1 MTETLG
7 YRLKRERTLRQLSQE
22 ALAKALATDETPIN
36 KSMISRWER
45 DLDTPST
52 KNLTRLAE
60 YFRRPLEYF
69 TCAENVAPEGLGP
82 ALVHAREKQGR
93 SRAEIADSVRLY
105 EEDLARYEAGE
116 PISETVLKDL
126 AFRLPGE
133 EIFAILLDAE
143 SAIGK
148 DPHDAFLRAM
158 AKPKADNT
166 ITYAELREHFLR
178 VQLKNQLQEQRNN
191 PALHEIPLID
201 EAVFTNPDALKS
213 AALFQ
218 VEADVKET
226 ITLSIDTGA
235 TFCLRAPDDAMASAG
250 IRSGDLVF
258 VHQQAQAEDSAIA
271 VVLVPGEHG
280 EATRALVRRV
290 YHTKDKSQLQLTADD
305 RSFPPLLV
313 DLLENGGAKIIGKV
327 TYTLTQPH

>member
-1 MTETLG
+1 MKETLG
-7 YRLKRERTLRQLSQE
+7 YRLKRERTLRHLSQE

-133 EIFAILLDAE
+133 EMFTILLDAE

-235 TFCLRAPDDAMASAG
+235 TFCLHAPDDAMAAAG
-250 IRSGDLVF
+250 IRTDDLVF
-258 VHQQAQAEDSAIA
+258 VKKQLIMDDGEIA
-271 VVLVPGEHG
+271 VVLVPGDDG
-280 EATRALVRRV
+280 AATRLLVRRV
-290 YHTKDKSQLQLTADD
+290 YHTPGSTQLQLTADD
-305 RSFPPLLV
+305 RSYPPLLV
-313 DLLENGGAKIIGKV
+313 DLFENGGAKILGKV

>member
-1 MTETLG
+1 MKETLG
-7 YRLKRERTLRQLSQE
+7 YRLKRERTLRHLSQE

-133 EIFAILLDAE
+133 EMFTILLDAE

-235 TFCLRAPDDAMASAG
+235 TFCLRAPDDAMAAAG
-250 IRSGDLVF
+250 IRTDDLVF
-258 VHQQAQAEDSAIA
+258 VKKQRIMDDGAIA
-271 VVLVPGEHG
+271 VVLVPGDDCA
-280 EATRALVRRV
+280 ATRLLVRRV
-290 YHTKDKSQLQLTADD
+290 YHTPGSTQLQLTADD
-305 RSFPPLLV
+305 PSFPPLLV
-313 DLLENGGAKIIGKV
+313 DLFENGGAKILGKV

>member
-1 MTETLG
+1 MKETLG
-7 YRLKRERTLRQLSQE
+7 YRLKRERTLRHLSQE

-133 EIFAILLDAE
+133 EMFTILLDAE

-178 VQLKNQLQEQRNN
+178 VQLKKQLQEQRNN

-235 TFCLRAPDDAMASAG
+235 TFCLRAPDDAMAAAG
-250 IRSGDLVF
+250 IRTDDLVF
-258 VHQQAQAEDSAIA
+258 VKKQLIMDDGEIA
-271 VVLVPGEHG
+271 VVLVPGDDG
-280 EATRALVRRV
+280 AATRLLVRRV
-290 YHTKDKSQLQLTADD
+290 YHTPGSTQLQLTADD
-305 RSFPPLLV
+305 RSYPPLLV
-313 DLLENGGAKIIGKV
+313 DLLENGGAKILGKV

>member
-1 MTETLG
+1 MKETLG

-133 EIFAILLDAE
+133 EMFTILLDAE

-235 TFCLRAPDDAMASAG
+235 TFCLRAPDDAMAAAG
-250 IRSGDLVF
+250 IRTDDLVF
-258 VHQQAQAEDSAIA
+258 VKKQLIMDDGEIA
-271 VVLVPGEHG
+271 VVLVPGDDG
-280 EATRALVRRV
+280 AATRLLVRRV
-290 YHTKDKSQLQLTADD
+290 YHTPGSTQLQLTADD
-305 RSFPPLLV
+305 PSFPPLLV
-313 DLLENGGAKIIGKV
+313 DLFENGGAKILGKV

>member
-1 MTETLG
+1 M
-7 YRLKRERTLRQLSQE
+7 
-22 ALAKALATDETPIN
+22 
-36 KSMISRWER
+36 
-45 DLDTPST
+45 
-52 KNLTRLAE
+52 
-60 YFRRPLEYF
+60 
-69 TCAENVAPEGLGP
+69 
-82 ALVHAREKQGR
+82 HAREKQGR

-133 EIFAILLDAE
+133 EMFTILLDAE

-305 RSFPPLLV
+305 RSYPPLLV

>member
-1 MTETLG
+1 MKETLG

-133 EIFAILLDAE
+133 EMFTILLDAE

-235 TFCLRAPDDAMASAG
+235 TFCLRAPDDAMAAAG
-250 IRSGDLVF
+250 IRTDDLVF
-258 VHQQAQAEDSAIA
+258 VKKQLIMDDGEIA
-271 VVLVPGEHG
+271 VVLVPGDDG
-280 EATRALVRRV
+280 AATRLLVRRV
-290 YHTKDKSQLQLTADD
+290 YHTPGSTQLQLTADD
-305 RSFPPLLV
+305 PSFPPLLV
-313 DLLENGGAKIIGKV
+313 DLFENGGAKIIGKV

>member
-1 MTETLG
+1 MKETLG
-7 YRLKRERTLRQLSQE
+7 YRLKRERTLRHLSQE

-133 EIFAILLDAE
+133 EMFTILLDAE

-235 TFCLRAPDDAMASAG
+235 TFCLRAPDDAMAAAG
-250 IRSGDLVF
+250 IRTDDLVF
-258 VHQQAQAEDSAIA
+258 VKKQLIMDDGEIA
-271 VVLVPGEHG
+271 VVLVPGDDG
-280 EATRALVRRV
+280 AATRLLVRRV
-290 YHTKDKSQLQLTADD
+290 YHTPGSTQLQLTADD
-305 RSFPPLLV
+305 RSYPPLLV
-313 DLLENGGAKIIGKV
+313 DLFENGGAKILGKV

>member
-22 ALAKALATDETPIN
+22 ALAKALTTKDASIN

-45 DLDTPST
+45 DLDAPST

-158 AKPKADNT
+158 AKSKPDNS

-178 VQLKNQLQEQRNN
+178 VQLKKQLQEQRNN

-213 AALFQ
+213 TALFQ

-313 DLLENGGAKIIGKV
+313 DLLENGGAKILGKV
-327 TYTLTQPH
+327 TYTLTQPR

>member
-1 MTETLG
+1 MKETLG
-7 YRLKRERTLRQLSQE
+7 YRLKRERTLRHLSQE

-133 EIFAILLDAE
+133 EMFTILLDAE

-235 TFCLRAPDDAMASAG
+235 TFCLRAPDDAMAAAG
-250 IRSGDLVF
+250 IRTDDLVF
-258 VHQQAQAEDSAIA
+258 VKKQLIMDDGEIA
-271 VVLVPGEHG
+271 VVLVPGDDDA
-280 EATRALVRRV
+280 ATRLLVRRV
-290 YHTKDKSQLQLTADD
+290 YHTPGSTQLQLTADD
-305 RSFPPLLV
+305 PGFPPLLV
-313 DLLENGGAKIIGKV
+313 DLFENGGAKILGKV

>member
-1 MTETLG
+1 MKETLG
-7 YRLKRERTLRQLSQE
+7 YRLKRERTLRHLSQE

-93 SRAEIADSVRLY
+93 SRAEIADSVRLH

-126 AFRLPGE
+126 AFHLPGE
-133 EIFAILLDAE
+133 EMFTILLDAE

-178 VQLKNQLQEQRNN
+178 VQLKNQLQEQCNN

-235 TFCLRAPDDAMASAG
+235 TFCLRAPDDAMAAAG
-250 IRSGDLVF
+250 IRTDDLVF
-258 VHQQAQAEDSAIA
+258 VKKQLIMDDGEIA
-271 VVLVPGEHG
+271 VVLVPGDDG
-280 EATRALVRRV
+280 AATRLLVRRV
-290 YHTKDKSQLQLTADD
+290 YHTPGSTQLQLTADD
-305 RSFPPLLV
+305 PGFPPLLV
-313 DLLENGGAKIIGKV
+313 ELFENGGAKILGKV

>member
-22 ALAKALATDETPIN
+22 ALAKALTTKDTSIN

-133 EIFAILLDAE
+133 EMFTILLDAE

-250 IRSGDLVF
+250 IRTDDLVF
-258 VHQQAQAEDSAIA
+258 VKKQLILDDGEIA
-271 VVLVPGEHG
+271 VVLVPGDDG
-280 EATRALVRRV
+280 AATRLLVRRV

-313 DLLENGGAKIIGKV
+313 DLFENGGAKILGKV

>member
-1 MTETLG
+1 MKETLG

-133 EIFAILLDAE
+133 EMFTILLDAE

-158 AKPKADNT
+158 AKPKADNS

-178 VQLKNQLQEQRNN
+178 VQLKKQLQEQRNN

-213 AALFQ
+213 TALFQ

-235 TFCLRAPDDAMASAG
+235 TFCLRAPDDAMAAAG
-250 IRSGDLVF
+250 IRTDDLVF
-258 VHQQAQAEDSAIA
+258 VKKQLIIDDGEIA
-271 VVLVPGEHG
+271 VVLVPGDDG
-280 EATRALVRRV
+280 AATRLLVRRV
-290 YHTKDKSQLQLTADD
+290 YHTPGSTQLQLTADD
-305 RSFPPLLV
+305 RSYPPLLV
-313 DLLENGGAKIIGKV
+313 DLFENGGAKILGKV

>member
-22 ALAKALATDETPIN
+22 ALAKALTTEDTSIN

-45 DLDTPST
+45 DLDAPST

-133 EIFAILLDAE
+133 EMFTILLDAE

-235 TFCLRAPDDAMASAG
+235 TFCLRAPDDAMAAAG
-250 IRSGDLVF
+250 IRTDDLVF
-258 VHQQAQAEDSAIA
+258 VKKQLIMDDGEIA
-271 VVLVPGEHG
+271 VVLVPGDDG
-280 EATRALVRRV
+280 AATRLLVRRV
-290 YHTKDKSQLQLTADD
+290 YHTPGSTQLQLTADD
-305 RSFPPLLV
+305 PGFPPLLV
-313 DLLENGGAKIIGKV
+313 DLFENGGAKILGKV

>member
-1 MTETLG
+1 MKETLG
-7 YRLKRERTLRQLSQE
+7 YRLKRERTLRHLSQE

-133 EIFAILLDAE
+133 EMFTILLDAE

-235 TFCLRAPDDAMASAG
+235 TFCLRAPDDAMAAAG
-250 IRSGDLVF
+250 IRTDDLVF
-258 VHQQAQAEDSAIA
+258 VKKQLIMDDGAIA
-271 VVLVPGEHG
+271 VVLVPGDDCA
-280 EATRALVRRV
+280 ATRLLVRRV
-290 YHTKDKSQLQLTADD
+290 YHTPGSTQLQLTADD
-305 RSFPPLLV
+305 PSFPPLLV
-313 DLLENGGAKIIGKV
+313 DLFENGGAKILGKV

>member
-7 YRLKRERTLRQLSQE
+7 YRLIRERTLRQLSQE
-22 ALAKALATDETPIN
+22 ALAKALTTKDTSIN

-133 EIFAILLDAE
+133 EMFTILLDAE

-178 VQLKNQLQEQRNN
+178 VQLKKQLQEQRNN

-213 AALFQ
+213 TALFQ

-290 YHTKDKSQLQLTADD
+290 YHTPGSTQLQLTADD
-305 RSFPPLLV
+305 PGFPPLLV
-313 DLLENGGAKIIGKV
+313 DLFENGGAKILGKV

>member
-1 MTETLG
+1 MKETLG
-7 YRLKRERTLRQLSQE
+7 YRLKRERTLRHLSQE

-133 EIFAILLDAE
+133 EMFTILLDAE

-235 TFCLRAPDDAMASAG
+235 TFCLRAPDDAMAAAG
-250 IRSGDLVF
+250 IRTDDLVF
-258 VHQQAQAEDSAIA
+258 VKKQLIMDDGAIA
-271 VVLVPGEHG
+271 VVLVPGDDG
-280 EATRALVRRV
+280 AATRLLVRRV
-290 YHTKDKSQLQLTADD
+290 YHTPGSTQLQLTADD
-305 RSFPPLLV
+305 PGYPPLLV
-313 DLLENGGAKIIGKV
+313 DLFENGGAKILGKV

>member
-133 EIFAILLDAE
+133 EMFTILLDAE

-178 VQLKNQLQEQRNN
+178 VQLKSQLQEQRNN

-235 TFCLRAPDDAMASAG
+235 TFCLRAPDDAMAAAG
-250 IRSGDLVF
+250 IRTDDLVF
-258 VHQQAQAEDSAIA
+258 VKKQLIMDDGEIA
-271 VVLVPGEHG
+271 VVLVPGDDG
-280 EATRALVRRV
+280 AATRLLVRRV
-290 YHTKDKSQLQLTADD
+290 YHTPGSTQLQLTADD
-305 RSFPPLLV
+305 PSFPPLLV
-313 DLLENGGAKIIGKV
+313 DLFENGGAKILGKV

>member
-1 MTETLG
+1 MKETLG
-7 YRLKRERTLRQLSQE
+7 YRLKRERTLRHLSQE

-82 ALVHAREKQGR
+82 ALVHAREKRGR

-126 AFRLPGE
+126 TSRLPSE
-133 EIFAILLDAE
+133 EMFAILLEAE
-143 SAIGK
+143 TAIGK

-158 AKPKADNT
+158 AKPKPDNT

-178 VQLKNQLQEQRNN
+178 VQLEKQLQEQRNK
-191 PALHEIPLID
+191 PALHEIPLIG

-218 VEADVKET
+218 VEANVEET

-250 IRSGDLVF
+250 IRTDDLVF
-258 VHQQAQAEDSAIA
+258 VHQQAQAEDGAIA
-271 VVLVPGEHG
+271 VVLVPGEHR

-290 YHTKDKSQLQLTADD
+290 YHTKDRSQLQLTADD

-327 TYTLTQPH
+327 TYTLTQPR

>member
-213 AALFQ
+213 TALFQ

-235 TFCLRAPDDAMASAG
+235 TFCLRAPDDAMAAAG
-250 IRSGDLVF
+250 IRTDDLVF
-258 VHQQAQAEDSAIA
+258 VKKQLIMDDGEIA
-271 VVLVPGEHG
+271 VVLVPGDDG
-280 EATRALVRRV
+280 AATRLLVRRV
-290 YHTKDKSQLQLTADD
+290 YHTPGSTQLQLTADD
-305 RSFPPLLV
+305 PSFPPLLV
-313 DLLENGGAKIIGKV
+313 DLFENGGAKILGKV
-327 TYTLTQPH
+327 TYTLTQPR

>member
-1 MTETLG
+1 MKETLG
-7 YRLKRERTLRQLSQE
+7 YRLKRERTLRHLSQE

-158 AKPKADNT
+158 AKPKPDNS

-178 VQLKNQLQEQRNN
+178 VQLKKQLQEQRNN

-213 AALFQ
+213 TALFQ

-235 TFCLRAPDDAMASAG
+235 TFCLRAPDDAMAAAG
-250 IRSGDLVF
+250 IRTDDLVF
-258 VHQQAQAEDSAIA
+258 VKKQLIMDDGEIA
-271 VVLVPGEHG
+271 VVLVPGDDG
-280 EATRALVRRV
+280 AATRLLVRRV
-290 YHTKDKSQLQLTADD
+290 YHTPGSTQLQLTADD

>member
-105 EEDLARYEAGE
+105 EEDLVRYEAGE

-158 AKPKADNT
+158 AKPKPDNS

-178 VQLKNQLQEQRNN
+178 VQLKKQLQEQRNN

-213 AALFQ
+213 TALFQ

-235 TFCLRAPDDAMASAG
+235 TFCLRAPDDAMAAAG
-250 IRSGDLVF
+250 IRTDDLVF
-258 VHQQAQAEDSAIA
+258 VKKQLIMDDGEIA
-271 VVLVPGEHG
+271 VVLVPGDDG
-280 EATRALVRRV
+280 AATRLLVRRV
-290 YHTKDKSQLQLTADD
+290 YHTPGSTQLQLTADD
-305 RSFPPLLV
+305 PSFPPLLV
-313 DLLENGGAKIIGKV
+313 DLFENGGAKILGKV
-327 TYTLTQPH
+327 TYTLTQPR

>member
-1 MTETLG
+1 MKETLG
-7 YRLKRERTLRQLSQE
+7 YRLKRERTLRHLSQE

-133 EIFAILLDAE
+133 EMFTILLDAE

-213 AALFQ
+213 AALSQ

-258 VHQQAQAEDSAIA
+258 VKKQLIMDDGEIA
-271 VVLVPGEHG
+271 VVLVPGDDG
-280 EATRALVRRV
+280 AATRLLVRRV
-290 YHTKDKSQLQLTADD
+290 YHTPGSTQLQLTADD
-305 RSFPPLLV
+305 PSFPPLLV
-313 DLLENGGAKIIGKV
+313 DLFENGGAKILGKV
-327 TYTLTQPH
+327 TYTLTQPR